1 MVWGSNRWGQLGLC
15 AIAPR
20 SAGPPGIC
28 YPGGNQAEFEDR
40 MVPTVVP
47 TLRGLKILD
56 VAAGARH
63 TVAVSSDGDVY
74 TWGDN
79 TQHQLGEHSIIW

>member
-1 MVWGSNRWGQLGLC
+1 
-15 AIAPR
+15 
-20 SAGPPGIC
+20 
-28 YPGGNQAEFEDR
+28 

-79 TQHQLGEHSIIW
+79 TQHQLGENSIIW